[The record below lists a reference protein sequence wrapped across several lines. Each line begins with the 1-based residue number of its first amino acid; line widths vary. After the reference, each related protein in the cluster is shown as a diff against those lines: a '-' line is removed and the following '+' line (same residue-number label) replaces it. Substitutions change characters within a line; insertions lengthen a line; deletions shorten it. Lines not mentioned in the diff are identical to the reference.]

1 MRSYEVILQQE
12 ARDAG
17 APMLGI
23 EPFARMSYTDELALK
38 RTAVQRFIREGLRKK
53 DMNEDIV
60 KAPQPRNYRTTSRR
74 RLNVYRGKAALVHGD
89 GTSAD
94 FPSPLEHATHTAI
107 YASISS
113 MIQTMD
119 PIVREALNH
128 IIVRGT
134 YDEQALILTVDHLD
148 AAVVRTCRT
157 LATRVK
163 KAVPSLEHAWIYV
176 DPKRS
181 RFYLELERPVSGV
194 SSKKIFGASAW
205 RQTIGDVT
213 YQVGIFSFS
222 QINLAM
228 LPKFVSIV
236 KKEAHVKAED
246 TLFDVYCGYGL
257 FGASMAASVKK
268 VYAADHDKNGID
280 TARYN
285 IGRAPGKVDA
295 RSIDLNPDGVAK
307 WRSTMKDITP
317 SVIVLDPPRA
327 GTTKGVIAEL
337 GALGA
342 RRVVSAFCGPDE
354 IIRSIAEWKSAG
366 YDATHIVPM
375 DLFPGTPGIE
385 IIVTFDK
392 R

>member
-181 RFYLELERPVSGV
+181 RFY
-194 SSKKIFGASAW
+194 I
-205 RQTIGDVT
+205 
-213 YQVGIFSFS
+213 
-222 QINLAM
+222 
-228 LPKFVSIV
+228 
-236 KKEAHVKAED
+236 
-246 TLFDVYCGYGL
+246 
-257 FGASMAASVKK
+257 
-268 VYAADHDKNGID
+268 
-280 TARYN
+280 
-285 IGRAPGKVDA
+285 
-295 RSIDLNPDGVAK
+295 
-307 WRSTMKDITP
+307 
-317 SVIVLDPPRA
+317 
-327 GTTKGVIAEL
+327 
-337 GALGA
+337 
-342 RRVVSAFCGPDE
+342 
-354 IIRSIAEWKSAG
+354 
-366 YDATHIVPM
+366 
-375 DLFPGTPGIE
+375 
-385 IIVTFDK
+385 
-392 R
+392 